1 MTACLFWVG
10 HSKAAHTVLCAH
22 LILSI
27 FPHCSKKEHFIKYY
41 YLLWLIILKCFACYP
56 VWGDLLDR
64 LERFGVHW
72 LVSCRE
78 LYRIELRLQL
88 PFGFAGSFFSNL
100 PHMDAEGQNWPLKS
114 TFTSL
119 PKMWPKQRHRGEVH
133 SVVLK
138 AKLLLKLAHCRCCG
152 GNRLQVSE
160 WWYKCDQYSVCL
172 FGFCWQPWTV
182 CWKDSNATF
191 LPANVYGSCWSIW
204 NSEINAMVFPCYH
217 KQLIQF

>member
-1 MTACLFWVG
+1 MINHIEMFCVLSRLGGIYLTGLKGSGSIDWFHAENC
-10 HSKAAHTVLCAH
+10 TVLNWD
-22 LILSI
+22 
-27 FPHCSKKEHFIKYY
+27 CS
-41 YLLWLIILKCFACYP
+41 YLL
-56 VWGDLLDR
+56 VLL
-64 LERFGVHW
+64 V
-72 LVSCRE
+72 VSSVI
-78 LYRIELRLQL
+78 Y
-88 PFGFAGSFFSNL
+88 
-100 PHMDAEGQNWPLKS
+100 HMDAEGQNWPLKS